1 MYDLK
6 QCNNTENNSEK
17 ENTEEYITER
27 SYYKDRLSNSIL
39 STKSS
44 YVPHDDLF

>member
-6 QCNNTENNSEK
+6 QCNNNEKESEK
-17 ENTEEYITER
+17 EEREKYITER

-39 STKSS
+39 NTKSA